1 MVKLKDFHIVLD
13 NNKNVYSAGEFVSGH
28 VAVDLRG
35 DMKMR
40 GIRIYMRGLAKV
52 HWSESRGGG
61 HQTGSYTKY
70 YDAEEEYFYMKQV
83 LFGKDEDEGGSNPVL
98 RAGHH
103 ELRFSFQI
111 PYGRVATSFEG
122 KYGRIRYWLKAEIDK
137 PWGFNSKTKRAFTV
151 IDHIDINTPQLLAPQ
166 TGFQEKTVCCGL
178 CVAGN
183 ISMSIKTDR
192 KGYCPGESIAIS
204 AEFQNGSARRIKPRA
219 TLYQRT
225 TFFADG
231 KSRSVRNA
239 VAGLQGNTIRGRR
252 TENWNNKLLK
262 IPPITPTLTNCGIIK
277 LEYFLT
283 ICLDI
288 TGAMNLYL
296 HLSIVVGT
304 VPLRAPPYTPFDV
317 LAVGSS
323 GIEVSYPSIFPSSS
337 LSEAEAPPSYAECV
351 FGGVDIRDDEPG
363 DAEMTGDPMFTPM
376 YTYVSNYEFRQP
388 PPPYSLT
395 DPNVHSSEETTRQSS
410 LCEGVS

>member
-13 NNKNVYSAGEFVSGH
+13 YNKNVYSAGETVSGH

-35 DMKMR
+35 DMKIR

-70 YDAEEEYFYMKQV
+70 YDAEEEYFYMRQV
-83 LFGKDEDEGGSNPVL
+83 LFGKDEHEGGSNPIL
-98 RAGHH
+98 RTGHH
-103 ELRFSFQI
+103 ELRFTFQI
-111 PYGRVATSFEG
+111 PCGRVATSFEG

-151 IDHIDINTPQLLAPQ
+151 IDHIDINTQSLLTPQ
-166 TGFQEKTVCCGL
+166 TGYQEKTVCCGL

-183 ISMSIKTDR
+183 ISMSIRTDR

-204 AEFQNGSARRIKPRA
+204 AEFQNGSSRRLKPRA
-219 TLYQRT
+219 TLYQHT
-225 TFFADG
+225 TFYADG

-239 VAGLQGNTIRGRR
+239 VASLQGSTIRGRR
-252 TENWNNKLLK
+252 TEPWNNKLLK
-262 IPPITPTLTNCGIIK
+262 IPPITPTLSNCGIIR

-296 HLSIVVGT
+296 PLPVVVGT
-304 VPLRAPPYTPFDV
+304 VPLRAPPYSPFDPLSVNMEFPAMYQPPPV
-317 LAVGSS
+317 L
-323 GIEVSYPSIFPSSS
+323 
-337 LSEAEAPPSYAECV
+337 EAPPSYAECV
-351 FGGVDIRDDEPG
+351 FGGVDIRDDEDDP
-363 DAEMTGDPMFTPM
+363 ETTGDMMFTPM
-376 YTYVSNYEFRQP
+376 YTYVNNYEFRQP
-388 PPPYSLT
+388 PPPYSPL
-395 DPNVHSSEETTRQSS
+395 DPQTYRPGPSSSRLSS
-410 LCEGVS
+410 AIL

>member
-13 NNKNVYSAGEFVSGH
+13 NNKNVYTAGDFVSGH

-83 LFGKDEDEGGSNPVL
+83 LFGKDEDEGGSNPIL

-192 KGYCPGESIAIS
+192 KGYCPDLGV
-204 AEFQNGSARRIKPRA
+204 GVLRW
-219 TLYQRT
+219 
-225 TFFADG
+225 
-231 KSRSVRNA
+231 VRKAKIVGILNK
-239 VAGLQGNTIRGRR
+239 QDRR
-252 TENWNNKLLK
+252 TNKLLK

-317 LAVGSS
+317 LGVGSS
-323 GIEVSYPSIFPSSS
+323 GIEVSYPGIYPSPP
-337 LSEAEAPPSYAECV
+337 LSEGEAPPSYAECV

-395 DPNVHSSEETTRQSS
+395 DPNGHGEETTRQPS

>member
-1 MVKLKDFHIVLD
+1 MVKLKDFHIILD
-13 NNKNVYSAGEFVSGH
+13 SNKTVYSAGEYVAGH
-28 VAVDLRG
+28 VVVELRG

-83 LFGKDEDEGGSNPVL
+83 LFGKDENEGGSNPVL

-151 IDHIDINTPQLLAPQ
+151 IDHIDINTPALLAPQ

-183 ISMSIKTDR
+183 ISMSIRTDR

-204 AEFQNGSARRIKPRA
+204 AELQNGSSRRIKPRA

-231 KSRSVRNA
+231 KSRSVRNP
-239 VAGLQGNTIRGRR
+239 VAFLQGTTIRGRR

-288 TGAMNLYL
+288 TGAMNLNL
-296 HLSIVVGT
+296 LLPVMIGT
-304 VPLRAPPYTPFDV
+304 VPLRAPPYTPFDP
-317 LAVGSS
+317 LAVGSLDL
-323 GIEVSYPSIFPSSS
+323 GFAEMFPSPPI
-337 LSEAEAPPSYAECV
+337 ADIAPPSYAECL
-351 FGGVDIRDDEPG
+351 FGAVDIRDDETEDIMG
-363 DAEMTGDPMFTPM
+363 DNLMFTPM
-376 YTYVSNYEFRQP
+376 YTYVPNYEFRQP
-388 PPPYSLT
+388 PPPYSPT
-395 DPNVHSSEETTRQSS
+395 DPNASISHSSSDHYS
-410 LCEGVS
+410 AGVS